1 MISNGAEDV
10 QFCGSGEA
18 DCPQTTVEIKIKML
32 DSQTYTLRVDKCL
45 PVPALKEQIATVTGV
60 LTEQQ
65 RLICRGKVLKD
76 DQLLSA
82 YHVEDGHTLHLV
94 VRQPSS
100 ESTPDPQEAA
110 SASSAGYSQGSRVS
124 PGVVVGTYS
133 SSDHGDGIFPDL
145 NRIVTAVLGSFGIAS
160 TGGGNEGIDLHG
172 FGPANLGNIRDSGRS
187 QTQQA
192 NTRDQ
197 SSFTTSASARPTDV
211 PAETLQAPVIPD
223 SLTTLTQYLSHL
235 TAEFRANVRGQSETT
250 QFAGVRVADR
260 TDLNAT
266 THLLGER
273 GFPTPASLVEVI
285 ILTRELFMEQVVE
298 CLSQFSTLLGN
309 QANVTSPRERMR
321 IQSYALRTGG
331 LLRNIGAML
340 LELGRTT
347 MTLRMGETPDD
358 AVVNAGPAVFVSTAG
373 PNPIMVQPLP
383 FQPNTSFGSVPVG
396 PVQNNTGFSGGSV
409 GSGFIPRNIDI
420 RIRTGS
426 FMASNPN
433 RRDLTGSQQPEQAG
447 QAAYSGGSF
456 DQQTTGGTRSSSARE
471 SAVRVVPI
479 RTVVTAVPASV
490 GHSTSDSVRNPMGI
504 FYPVLAR
511 VQHVSSG
518 NSNNSG
524 ASQASDQDNLH
535 GVEGRNP
542 ANPGSAGQQQN
553 VGLPSVEG
561 DFSSFSEVSNG
572 EEFSAQYRSSVD
584 QLLRSLFSSES
595 VHRENVNDRGV
606 STNSASGD
614 DVATEN
620 NSNSQE
626 TEAAGDGVFLSNIL
640 RHIMPI
646 ISETNGTSST
656 NLHSE
661 RSNMAEDRSDD
672 HHTQV
677 QENTENASSS
687 QRRRDP
693 PLPPSSKRQK
703 GE

>member
-1 MISNGAEDV
+1 MVGNGAEDV
-10 QFCGSGEA
+10 KICGSGDAE
-18 DCPQTTVEIKIKML
+18 CPETTVEIKIKTL
-32 DSQTYTLRVDKCL
+32 DSRTYTLRVDKCM

-100 ESTPDPQEAA
+100 ESTPDPQATA
-110 SASSAGYSQGSRVS
+110 SASSAGYSQGNRVS

-133 SSDHGDGIFPDL
+133 SSEHGDGIFPDL
-145 NRIVTAVLGSFGIAS
+145 NRIVTAVLGSFGISSAGS
-160 TGGGNEGIDLHG
+160 GNDGIDLNG
-172 FGPANLGNIRDSGRS
+172 FGPASLGNMRGSSRS
-187 QTQQA
+187 QTEQA
-192 NTRDQ
+192 DTRDQ

-211 PAETLQAPVIPD
+211 PLEALQAPVIPD

-235 TAEFRANVRGQSETT
+235 TVEFRANVSGQSETT
-250 QFAGVRVADR
+250 QAAGAHVADR
-260 TDLNAT
+260 TNLDAIARST
-266 THLLGER
+266 GQR
-273 GFPTPASLVEVI
+273 VFPTPASLVEVI
-285 ILTRELFMEQVVE
+285 ILTRQLFMEQVAE
-298 CLSQFSTLLGN
+298 CLSQLSTLLEN
-309 QANVTSPRERMR
+309 QANVTEPTERMR

-331 LLRNIGAML
+331 LFRNIGAML

-383 FQPNTSFGSVPVG
+383 FQPGPSFGAIPVG
-396 PVQNNTGFSGGSV
+396 TVQNSTGFSGVSAS
-409 GSGFIPRNIDI
+409 SGFIPRNIDI

-426 FMASNPN
+426 FTASNPN
-433 RRDLTGSQQPEQAG
+433 RREPTGSQQPG
-447 QAAYSGGSF
+447 QATQTASNGGSS
-456 DQQTTGGTRSSSARE
+456 DQQNTGGTRSSSAGE

-479 RTVVTAVPASV
+479 RTVVAAVPTSV
-490 GHSTSDSVRNPMGI
+490 GRSTSDSARSPMGI

-518 NSNNSG
+518 NST
-524 ASQASDQDNLH
+524 QASDQNSLH
-535 GVEGRNP
+535 GVETRDQ
-542 ANPGSAGQQQN
+542 ANPDSAGQQQN
-553 VGLPSVEG
+553 IGLPSVEG
-561 DFSSFSEVSNG
+561 NFSSFSEVSNV
-572 EEFSAQYRSSVD
+572 EEFSAQDRSRVD
-584 QLLRSLFSSES
+584 QLLRSLFSSEN
-595 VHRENVNDRGV
+595 VHHENVNDHGV
-606 STNSASGD
+606 STNFASGD
-614 DVATEN
+614 GAAAEN

-626 TEAAGDGVFLSNIL
+626 TAAAGDEGVFLSNIL

-656 NLHSE
+656 NLPSD
-661 RSNMAEDRSDD
+661 RSNMDEDGINDRQ
-672 HHTQV
+672 TQA
-677 QENTENASSS
+677 QENTEQASSS
-687 QRRRDP
+687 HWRRDP